1 MEMNLLIL
9 STAGFLFFLPQ
20 ESLNEVVKCNGNCK
34 CYDQGL
40 DCSGKGIH
48 QVVFHQ
54 KTFEQ
59 TIKKINLK
67 RNNITEIP
75 EYNCTYINYLVEEIN
90 FDSNKIE
97 SITTDM
103 IGRTFPMLNSISF
116 LRNRIKKIRE
126 GDFLFLT
133 QLQHLDIG
141 DNQIRE
147 IEPGAFFSQK
157 KLHILRLE
165 RNQLKVIEPLAFQ
178 GLQNLKVLKMEH
190 NNLTLL
196 NSEWFKQIPRLENL
210 SVKANSVKNLQPF
223 DMKWPKSLKK
233 IDLSENKLQYIP
245 NFPSFENV
253 IAARESLIFD
263 LSNNDINCD
272 CVLSDIRKYKSDKL
286 FKFVCGI
293 KLDCN
298 FPTKSLFSFDTRVC
312 SEEEGVKY
320 IAQLQNQPI
329 CQVPKLQL
337 RISRGHDGLTKLQ
350 CEGQGEPTPEVTIKN
365 KDGQI
370 IPRAKSEGNKAT
382 LNISS
387 EQHSISDLKCVA
399 TNMLGSTQ
407 SSRWLIS
414 KMVSTNES
422 THAICNDKPC
432 ELKSCKRNNF
442 VLPYIVFSLCMFINV
457 TLAFY
462 LVLIKCSY
470 AIQRLLDY
478 V

>member
-1 MEMNLLIL
+1 MEMDLLIL
-9 STAGFLFFLPQ
+9 STACILFFLPQ
-20 ESLNEVVKCNGNCK
+20 ESLNKVVKCNGKCK
-34 CYDQGL
+34 CYDQGM
-40 DCSGKGIH
+40 DCSGVGIR

-54 KTFEQ
+54 KTFEEI
-59 TIKKINLK
+59 IKKINFK
-67 RNNITEIP
+67 RNNITELP

-97 SITTDM
+97 SVTTDM
-103 IGRTFPMLNSISF
+103 IGRMFPRLNSISF
-116 LRNRIKKIRE
+116 LRNKIKKIRK

-133 QLQHLDIG
+133 QIQHLDIG

-147 IEPGAFFSQK
+147 IEPGSFFSQK
-157 KLHILRLE
+157 NLHTLRLE
-165 RNQLKVIEPLAFQ
+165 RNLLKVIEPLAFQ

-210 SVKANSVKNLQPF
+210 SVKANRVKKLQPYN
-223 DMKWPKSLKK
+223 MQWPKSLKK
-233 IDLSENKLQYIP
+233 IDLSENKLKYIP

-253 IAARESLIFD
+253 IAAKQSLIFD

-272 CVLSDIRKYKSDKL
+272 CVLSDIGKYKPDEL
-286 FKFVCGI
+286 FKSVCGI

-298 FPTKSLFSFDTRVC
+298 FPAKSLHSFGTTVC

-350 CEGQGEPTPEVTIKN
+350 CEGQGEPTPEVTIRN

-370 IPRAKSEGNKAT
+370 IPTAKLLGNMAS

-387 EQHSISDLKCVA
+387 ERHSISDLKCVA
-399 TNMLGSTQ
+399 TNILGSTQ
-407 SSRWLIS
+407 SSQWLIS
-414 KMVSTNES
+414 KMVSKNES
-422 THAICNDKPC
+422 THPICKDKPC

-442 VLPYIVFSLCMFINV
+442 VLPFIVFSSCMFINV
-457 TLAFY
+457 TIAFY
-462 LVLIKCSY
+462 LVLIKCSH
-470 AIQRLLDY
+470 AIRRLLDY